1 MTKIVNQYC
10 QTTNIT
16 ERRIPPQTERG
27 VYICPSESTR
37 IDANRYK
44 EWDITLPYVLRGDT
58 VETPLSVIYNPV
70 YKISYAVLKYGNFKY
85 KVEDN
90 KGVNRTNASNE
101 DVCLAI
107 YSQAIADEISN
118 VGACYTGVK
127 KAFLSSGIIDN
138 YDDMPR
144 GEAKESIRYFDAHPE
159 KFKKITISKEGLKN
173 LPAGRIIVFTKDG
186 EAGHICITN
195 GNGQGMSS
203 STDNLGWLD
212 AKGDGASYVVY
223 ELTDGWKY
231 DRATRKLVFNETK

>member
-1 MTKIVNQYC
+1 MTKIGNYYC
-10 QTTNIT
+10 HNTNNIDRRSMLQTD
-16 ERRIPPQTERG
+16 RG
-27 VYICPSESTR
+27 IYICPCESTKIETKR
-37 IDANRYK
+37 FVEI
-44 EWDITLPYVLRGDT
+44 ELTQPYVIIGDT
-58 VETPLSVIYNPV
+58 ADIPKSVIYNPIDNI
-70 YKISYAVLKYGNFKY
+70 KYAVLKICNFKF

-90 KGVNRTNASNE
+90 KGINRKNATNE
-101 DVCLAI
+101 EVCLAL

-127 KAFLSSGIIDN
+127 KAFLSAGIIDD

-144 GEAKESIRYFDAHPE
+144 GEAKESIQYFDEHPE
-159 KFKKITISKEGLKN
+159 KFKKVTVSEKDLKN

-195 GNGQGMSS
+195 GNGQAMSS

-212 AKGDGASYVVY
+212 EKGEGASYVVY

-231 DRATRKLVFNETK
+231 NRNTRKLTFDNT